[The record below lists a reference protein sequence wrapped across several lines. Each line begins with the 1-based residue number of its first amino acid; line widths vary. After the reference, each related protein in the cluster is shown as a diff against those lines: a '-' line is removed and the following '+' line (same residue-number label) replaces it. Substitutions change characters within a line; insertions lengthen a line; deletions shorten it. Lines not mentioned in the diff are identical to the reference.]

1 MPDNKE
7 IQVDNHI
14 YDVNSLS
21 KMHPGGELFV
31 KLFAGRDATHA
42 FLSYHRRVFPHEKMR
57 EHRKSSLP
65 DVLRTSNNE
74 GRSPKDGLRP
84 SRVDAPTAHLPELFG
99 AFFRSDSGE
108 KSPNSG
114 ASLLAEEFERQTQ
127 ETNYLELCSLI
138 EQVVPVH
145 KSYATTGYYVKAT
158 VLLISAIGLEAYIHY
173 HNHYV
178 WYLTGTLG
186 LIMAL
191 IGLNVQHDANH
202 GAISRRPWVNRM
214 FGMSQNWIGGSA
226 LDWMHQHV
234 VQHHLYT
241 NDVVHDPDIQGSAL
255 LRFNPMKSVAPHH
268 ALQHI
273 YFFFLIGLMGMDI
286 IVESFYNNMVGFH
299 HTAMSPWLTYNRL
312 FETMTTLLFGVRWVI
327 LPMVQQ
333 STWEMRA
340 TVMVQIVPMYVVAG
354 YYLAFFFIISHNFVD
369 VAHFSDSTEKSFLF
383 RQVASSSNVGGA
395 WLCFLNGGLNYQIE
409 HHLFPR
415 IHHSHYPKIAPI
427 VREFCLAR
435 SIPYKHFHT
444 IYDNVVS
451 FVQHTYELGNAG
463 NQG

>member
-14 YDVNSLS
+14 YYVNSLS
-21 KMHPGGELFV
+21 KIHPGGELFV

-65 DVLRTSNNE
+65 
-74 GRSPKDGLRP
+74 
-84 SRVDAPTAHLPELFG
+84 
-99 AFFRSDSGE
+99 
-108 KSPNSG
+108 
-114 ASLLAEEFERQTQ
+114 ERQTQ
-127 ETNYLELCSLI
+127 ETNYLELCCLI

-145 KSYATTGYYVKAT
+145 KSYATTSYYVKAT
-158 VLLISAIGLEAYIHY
+158 VLLTSAMSLEAYMHY

-255 LRFNPMKSVAPHH
+255 LRFNPVKSVAPHH

-312 FETMTTLLFGVRWVI
+312 FETTTTLFFGVRWVI
-327 LPMVQQ
+327 IPMVQQ
-333 STWEMRA
+333 STWAMRA
-340 TVMVQIVPMYVVAG
+340 TVMAQIVPMYVVAG
-354 YYLAFFFIISHNFVD
+354 YYLAFFFIISHNFVG
-369 VAHFSDSTEKSFLF
+369 VAHFFDSTEKSFLF
-383 RQVASSSNVGGA
+383 QQVASSSNVGGA

-435 SIPYKHFHT
+435 SIPYKHFPT

-463 NQG
+463 NQGSPARPLLPNNKNKDWLQSNSGGSFATVGGVK

>member
-7 IQVDNHI
+7 IQVDNHT

-21 KMHPGGELFV
+21 KIHPGGELFV

-65 DVLRTSNNE
+65 
-74 GRSPKDGLRP
+74 
-84 SRVDAPTAHLPELFG
+84 
-99 AFFRSDSGE
+99 
-108 KSPNSG
+108 
-114 ASLLAEEFERQTQ
+114 ERQNQ

-158 VLLISAIGLEAYIHY
+158 VLLTSAMSLEAYMHY

-255 LRFNPMKSVAPHH
+255 LRFNPIKSVAPHH
-268 ALQHI
+268 TLQHI

-299 HTAMSPWLTYNRL
+299 HTAMSPWLHRPKRKMGQDSYKKIRKYLCILFNDVKAPRRALGYFTITTYYSRNGYPI
-312 FETMTTLLFGVRWVI
+312 LL
-327 LPMVQQ
+327 
-333 STWEMRA
+333 E
-340 TVMVQIVPMYVVAG
+340 
-354 YYLAFFFIISHNFVD
+354 FV
-369 VAHFSDSTEKSFLF
+369 FSSVSQRSFT
-383 RQVASSSNVGGA
+383 R
-395 WLCFLNGGLNYQIE
+395 C
-409 HHLFPR
+409 
-415 IHHSHYPKIAPI
+415 
-427 VREFCLAR
+427 
-435 SIPYKHFHT
+435 
-444 IYDNVVS
+444 
-451 FVQHTYELGNAG
+451 
-463 NQG
+463 